1 MPLAL
6 PPESSLLSEDLRLQR
21 HYTQAS
27 DALRSGRAEH
37 AREWCRVW
45 VERCPQV
52 PEFRILLREAQLRL
66 QFPEG
71 DFHRTGRRLLPVIP
85 GWPWLSSFT
94 STLKWCERRLDR
106 HALDL
111 QANLRLADI
120 AKQLG
125 WIRTEI
131 HALQTLLLNRNRQ
144 PAHVVRLGRLWL
156 QQQQYSAATQV
167 CDTFLSCFPQ
177 HPDLIALR
185 DQVALNESMQ
195 MVRRDAGNNASEH

>member
-1 MPLAL
+1 MPLVL

-21 HYTQAS
+21 HYAQAS
-27 DALRSGRAEH
+27 EALRNGRAEH
-37 AREWCRVW
+37 ACEWCRVW

-71 DFHRTGRRLLPVIP
+71 DFHRSRRRLLPVLP
-85 GWPWLSSFT
+85 GWPWLSSAP
-94 STLKWCERRLDR
+94 SSLKWCERRLDR
-106 HALDL
+106 HALDIP
-111 QANLRLADI
+111 ANLRLADI

-131 HALQTLLLNRNRQ
+131 HALQTLLLNRVRQ
-144 PAHVVRLGRLWL
+144 PEHVVRLGKLWL
-156 QQQQYSAATQV
+156 GQQQYSAAMQV